1 MPKIIKTKIKNSK
14 TKKKYSTKTTY
25 ILSAVKGAVFSLNGL
40 FLISLLLHKGNDFNL
55 FYKIMIYLVI
65 CLGGFISGFTA
76 HSRVRGRAFL
86 DGIIPSVIYVSFLSF
101 VMILLLKLNFS
112 SHILIIYPIAVIS
125 GFLGGIIKA

>member
-65 CLGGFISGFTA
+65 GLGGFVSGFIA
-76 HSRVRGRAFL
+76 HSRVKGRAFL

>member
-25 ILSAVKGAVFSLNGL
+25 ILSAIKGLVFALNGF

-65 CLGGFISGFTA
+65 CLGGFMSGFIA
-76 HSRVRGRAFL
+76 HSRVKGRAFL

>member
-25 ILSAVKGAVFSLNGL
+25 ILSAVKGSVFSLNGL

-65 CLGGFISGFTA
+65 GLGGFVSGFIA
-76 HSRVRGRAFL
+76 HSRVKGRAFL
-86 DGIIPSVIYVSFLSF
+86 DGIIPSVIYISFLSF

>member
-25 ILSAVKGAVFSLNGL
+25 ILSAVKGLVFTINGL

-65 CLGGFISGFTA
+65 GLGGFMSGFIA
-76 HSRVRGRAFL
+76 HSKVKGRAFL

>member
-25 ILSAVKGAVFSLNGL
+25 ILSAVKGLVFALNGF

-65 CLGGFISGFTA
+65 GLGGFMSGFIA
-76 HSRVRGRAFL
+76 HSRVKGRAFL

>member
-25 ILSAVKGAVFSLNGL
+25 ILSAVKGLVFALNGF

-65 CLGGFISGFTA
+65 GLGGFMSGFIA
-76 HSRVRGRAFL
+76 HSKVKGRAFL

>member
-14 TKKKYSTKTTY
+14 KKKKYSTKTTY
-25 ILSAVKGAVFSLNGL
+25 ILSAVKGLVFSLNGF

-65 CLGGFISGFTA
+65 GLGGFISGFIA
-76 HSRVRGRAFL
+76 HSRVKGRAFL

>member
-25 ILSAVKGAVFSLNGL
+25 ILSAVKGLVFTINGL

-65 CLGGFISGFTA
+65 GLGGFMSGFIA
-76 HSRVRGRAFL
+76 HSRVKGRAFL

>member
-14 TKKKYSTKTTY
+14 TRKKYSTKTTY
-25 ILSAVKGAVFSLNGL
+25 ILSAVKGLIFALNGF
-40 FLISLLLHKGNDFNL
+40 FLVSFLLHKGNDFNL
-55 FYKIMIYLVI
+55 FYKIMIFLVI
-65 CLGGFISGFTA
+65 GLGGFISGFIA

-86 DGIIPSVIYVSFLSF
+86 DGIIPSVIYISFLSF

-112 SHILIIYPIAVIS
+112 SHIIIIYPIAVIS

>member
-25 ILSAVKGAVFSLNGL
+25 ILSAVKGAVFTLNGL

-65 CLGGFISGFTA
+65 CLGGFMSGFIA
-76 HSRVRGRAFL
+76 HSRVKGRAFL
-86 DGIIPSVIYVSFLSF
+86 DGIIPSVIYVHLPKL
-101 VMILLLKLNFS
+101 ILGA
-112 SHILIIYPIAVIS
+112 ILPTFCA
-125 GFLGGIIKA
+125 

>member
-25 ILSAVKGAVFSLNGL
+25 ILSAVKGAVFTLNGL

-65 CLGGFISGFTA
+65 CLGGFMSGFIA
-76 HSRVRGRAFL
+76 HSRVKGRAFL

>member
-25 ILSAVKGAVFSLNGL
+25 ILSAVKGAFFTLNGL

-65 CLGGFISGFTA
+65 GLGGFISGFTA

>member
-25 ILSAVKGAVFSLNGL
+25 ILSAVKGLVFTINGL

-65 CLGGFISGFTA
+65 GLGGFISGFTA
-76 HSRVRGRAFL
+76 HSRTKGRAFL

>member
-1 MPKIIKTKIKNSK
+1 MPKIIKTKIKSSK
-14 TKKKYSTKTTY
+14 AKKKHSTKTTY
-25 ILSAVKGAVFSLNGL
+25 VLSAVKGLVFTLNGL

-65 CLGGFISGFTA
+65 CLGGFMSGFIA
-76 HSRVRGRAFL
+76 HSRVKGRAFL

>member
-65 CLGGFISGFTA
+65 GLGGFMSGFIA
-76 HSRVRGRAFL
+76 HNRVKGRAFL
-86 DGIIPSVIYVSFLSF
+86 DGIIPSAIYVLFLSF

>member
-25 ILSAVKGAVFSLNGL
+25 ILSAVKGLVFALDGL

-65 CLGGFISGFTA
+65 GLGGFVSGFIA
-76 HSRVRGRAFL
+76 HSRVKGRAFL

>member
-1 MPKIIKTKIKNSK
+1 
-14 TKKKYSTKTTY
+14 
-25 ILSAVKGAVFSLNGL
+25 
-40 FLISLLLHKGNDFNL
+40 
-55 FYKIMIYLVI
+55 MIYLVI
-65 CLGGFISGFTA
+65 GLGGFVSGFIA
-76 HSRVRGRAFL
+76 HSRVKGRAFL